1 MGTTQVNVGFP
12 TVENHFNRALT
23 DSERE
28 AIMKDF
34 PIEPACEAMT
44 VPRLDEDVK
53 DQLK

>member
-1 MGTTQVNVGFP
+1 MSGFL
-12 TVENHFNRALT
+12 EKHFNRALT

-44 VPRLDEDVK
+44 VPRYTPHLKDVGNFG
-53 DQLK
+53 